1 MRNVASRR
9 ATNKIVKYN
18 NILADF
24 TNRPMYTGSLLVKD
38 DLIVY
43 GKTYLGE
50 LDVNG
55 NLRVRSNIA
64 CDINIAAQGTIRAS
78 SFVAGQV
85 ANITMKNA
93 SEIGQASTITVL
105 HGVTSQVFSF
115 SYTPK
120 IANSYLIIEYQCNY
134 KVDGGAADGVTA
146 FLNVGDTSG
155 YNRLTA
161 NIQYWNNTQGGGT
174 RSGTMLPITGRYT
187 NTDTTAK
194 NITVDVSNGTD
205 VDNMYLYSND
215 CCWLKI
221 TEIGR

>member
-1 MRNVASRR
+1 
-9 ATNKIVKYN
+9 
-18 NILADF
+18 
-24 TNRPMYTGSLLVKD
+24 MYTGDLLVKKNLD
-38 DLIVY
+38 VY
-43 GKTYLGE
+43 GKTTLGD

-55 NLRVRSNIA
+55 NLHVKLNIS
-64 CDINIAAQGTIRAS
+64 CDTNIAAQGTIRAS
-78 SFVAGQV
+78 NFVAGQV

-93 SEIGQASTITVL
+93 SEIGQVATLTVL
-105 HGVTSQVFSF
+105 HGATSQVFSF

-134 KVDGGAADGVTA
+134 KVDGGAADSVTA
-146 FLNVGDTSG
+146 FLNVEDTSG

-161 NIQYWNNTQGGGT
+161 NIQYWLNAQGGGT

-194 NITVDVSNGTD
+194 RITVDVANGTD
-205 VDNMYLYSND
+205 ADNMYLYSND

>member
-24 TNRPMYTGSLLVKD
+24 TNRPMYTGSLLVKE

-43 GKTYLGE
+43 GKTYLGN

-55 NLRVRSNIA
+55 DLRVHSNIA

-78 SFVAGQV
+78 NFVAGQV

-93 SEIGQASTITVL
+93 SEIGQVATLTVL
-105 HGVTSQVFSF
+105 HGATSQVFSF

-134 KVDGGAADGVTA
+134 KVDGGSADSISS
-146 FLNVGDTSG
+146 FLNVEDSSG
-155 YNRLTA
+155 YNRLSA
-161 NIQYWNNTQGGGT
+161 NIQYWNNGVGGGT

-187 NTDTTAK
+187 NTNTAAK
-194 NITVDVSNGTD
+194 RITVDVANGTD

>member
-1 MRNVASRR
+1 MRNVISRR
-9 ATNKIVKYN
+9 ATNKIVKYD
-18 NILADF
+18 NILTDF
-24 TNRPMYTGSLLVKD
+24 TNRPMYTGNLLVKN
-38 DLIVY
+38 DLMVY
-43 GKTYLGE
+43 GKTYLGD

-55 NLRVRSNIA
+55 NLRVYLNVA
-64 CDINIAAQGTIRAS
+64 CDGTIQANN
-78 SFVAGQV
+78 FVAGQV

-93 SEIGQASTITVL
+93 SEIGQVATKTVA
-105 HGVTSQVFSF
+105 HGATSQVFSF

-134 KVDGGAADGVTA
+134 KVDGGGADNVAA
-146 FLNVGDTSG
+146 FLNVQDTSG

-161 NIQYWNNTQGGGT
+161 NIQYWLNAQGGGT

-194 NITVDVSNGTD
+194 LITVDVNNGTD
-205 VDNMYLYSND
+205 ADNLYINSND